1 MHRLEKSMQCAFHF
15 SMSVPLLRYACE
27 FFANGLKIVGWR
39 RVGDPRYDK
48 SKTEV
53 ERLGRWGRK
62 RYFGSE
68 IKGCSCFRA
77 EIRSCLRPRNRGN
90 SNGKQIRGP
99 KRRVPTN
106 GNGKSFRR
114 QKTNDSRF
122 PRFAKTVRSTFSLRL
137 FDSHGYSRLR
147 FSKFQAF
154 KWMKRGWVYSRS
166 ETSSKIWNFIDSD
179 WCWDLLFPSLKC
191 VAKLWQVF

>member
-27 FFANGLKIVGWR
+27 FFANGLKIVGRR

-122 PRFAKTVRSTFSLRL
+122 PRFAKTVRSTF
-137 FDSHGYSRLR
+137 R
-147 FSKFQAF
+147 FPRIFAIAVF
-154 KWMKRGWVYSRS
+154 KV
-166 ETSSKIWNFIDSD
+166 SS
-179 WCWDLLFPSLKC
+179 
-191 VAKLWQVF
+191 V